1 MNISLK
7 NLSHEYDIEVLDQL
21 ELELEDVS
29 SVALIGVSG
38 SGKSTLLRLM
48 SGIEKPTRGLIKV
61 NDTLTSLKAYKK
73 RVGFVFQYHN
83 LFPHLTLE
91 RNITLILEKT
101 RNVPKEKAVE
111 IAQKNLQALQLGDQ
125 MHKLPKNV
133 SGGQAQRASIARALS
148 LDPDVIFLDE
158 PTASLDPILTHE
170 VLMAVKKLRE
180 LGKDFVFATH
190 VISFVR
196 DFADYVVFMEKGKI
210 VEHGKPNI
218 LENPKTAAFK
228 DYMQKVH

>member
-1 MNISLK
+1 MKLMLK
-7 NLSHEYDIEVLDQL
+7 NLSHEYDVEVLQDL
-21 ELELEDVS
+21 SIELEDIS

-48 SGIEKPTRGLIKV
+48 SGIEKPTRGILKV
-61 NDTLTSLKAYKK
+61 NDMLTSEKRYKK
-73 RVGFVFQYHN
+73 HVGFVFQYHN

-101 RNVPKEKAVE
+101 RGMQKEKAVE
-111 IAQKNLQALQLGDQ
+111 IAQKNLEALQLGDQ

-148 LDPDVIFLDE
+148 LDPEVIFLDE

-170 VLMAVKKLRE
+170 VLMAVKKLRD

-190 VISFVR
+190 VISFVK
-196 DFADYVVFMEKGKI
+196 DFADYVIFMENGKI
-210 VEHGKPNI
+210 VEHGTPKI
-218 LENPKTAAFK
+218 MDAPKTAAFK
-228 DYMQKVH
+228 DYMEKVH